1 MVTLYVVRHGETDYN
16 KEGRYLGRADLALNS
31 VGIRQAEELAEKI
44 RGIPI
49 DSVISSPLKRTME
62 MARILAYDKE
72 IIKDD
77 HFIERSVG
85 VYDMLPPIL
94 RTTN

>member
-1 MVTLYVVRHGETDYN
+1 MVTLYVVRDGETDYN
-16 KEGRYLGRADLALNS
+16 IQGRYLGRIDLDLNS
-31 VGIRQAEELAEKI
+31 AGIRQAEELAEKI
-44 RGIPI
+44 KGMSI
-49 DSVISSPLKRTME
+49 DAVISSPLKRTME
-62 MARILAYDKE
+62 MARILAPDKG